1 MSDIKTPY
9 LNGHMYEFDL
19 CWLVEKILSF
29 ESQLN
34 QAIDLKTIH
43 YADPIQWDITTQ
55 YAPNTVVVDPKTG
68 TAYMSKVPVPAGILL
83 TNVDYWTVIFN
94 YQNIYT
100 KIMEG
105 VAFYNGQT
113 DFASKA
119 LLVND
124 LVWYGLDLYRVT
136 RAIEEGGKLIP
147 GTNLVKT
154 SIESLLSNYY
164 GRDRVATLLNDTLNV
179 SGDYTVNAGDIT
191 KTADNETIALNSD
204 LTLDVKGHVNLSPL
218 QNPLIVAPPSKNDDY
233 NTIKIV
239 DSNNDEYNIL
249 LGDKD
254 FVYNRSIVANGTGK
268 DKQFAIN
275 QKYDDD
281 ALIGSGIGE
290 DYFKS
295 LKTTDN
301 TITVAT
307 YNILSSDYWRWPPT
321 PPTDTDTGLAA
332 AVATMVKSGAIIIG
346 LNEVSDN
353 KKYTPLDKIKM
364 VRFKNQYYK
373 GGYDP
378 GLQGTSL
385 GNAIVSSINYPLY
398 DTNVTVLPDG
408 SINRFLLNAKIHVND
423 KIVSF
428 YSTHLSLDDSRRST
442 QIDTIINMINNDQTE
457 YKILTGDL
465 NLLPSDSDFTKII
478 NSGLKSVNTDLP
490 TYPSNAPTSIIDY
503 IFVTNN
509 LQVIN
514 YNTIANIEGSDHCL
528 LYSTL
533 YFK

>member
-94 YQNIYT
+94 YQSIYT

-136 RAIEEGGKLIP
+136 RAIDEGGKLIP

-164 GRDRVATLLNDTLNV
+164 GRDRTATLLNDTLNV
-179 SGDYTVNAGDIT
+179 SGDYTVNAGDIA
-191 KTADNETIALNSD
+191 KTADNETLALNND
-204 LTLDVKGHVNLSPL
+204 LTLDVKGHVNLSSL

-233 NTIKIV
+233 NTIKIT
-239 DSNNDEYNIL
+239 DPNSNEYNIL

-254 FVYNRSIVANGTGK
+254 FVYNRSIVADGVGK

-275 QKYDDD
+275 QKYYDD

-321 PPTDTDTGLAA
+321 PPTDTDTGLAV
-332 AVATMVKSGAIIIG
+332 AVATMIKSGAIIIG

-353 KKYTPLDKIKM
+353 KKYTPLNKIKM

-408 SINRFLLNAKIHVND
+408 GINRFLLNAKIHVND

-442 QIDTIINMINNDQTE
+442 QVDTIISIINNDQTE

-465 NLLPSDSDFTKII
+465 NLLPSDNDFTKII

-533 YFK
+533 YFR